1 MFLFTGVSSKL
12 ALPHVSG
19 KSVSPAVGVQSRAL
33 AVLDAATWSGGREA
47 AGGAESRG
55 SRVASIPE
63 SLAPGSGLQ
72 GWFLV
77 VDGNQVTEIP
87 KLPDYQTCQGVGGGW
102 GRQDGTGRRGLRR
115 REGMRAPPA

>member
-87 KLPDYQTCQGVGGGW
+87 KLPDYQTCQGVGGG
-102 GRQDGTGRRGLRR
+102 GGGDRMEL
-115 REGMRAPPA
+115 EGEV